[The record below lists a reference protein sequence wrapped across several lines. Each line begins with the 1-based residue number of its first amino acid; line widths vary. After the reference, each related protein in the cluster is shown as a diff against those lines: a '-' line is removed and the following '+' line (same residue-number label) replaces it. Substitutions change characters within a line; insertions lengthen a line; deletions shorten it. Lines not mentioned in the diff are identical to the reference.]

1 MEDKLIKRVARGDR
15 HAFNEFYQLTHKGV
29 YRYLYRMLRCEQMAE
44 DVLIETYAEVWR
56 SAGRF
61 RGASRA
67 LTWVIGIAR
76 NLAMNL
82 FRKKRVNELDID
94 SLHDQP
100 AVQTHRAEDTER
112 AELIARAID
121 LISPD
126 HREVLDLVFFQG
138 ITYKEISQLIGIPV
152 NTVKTRVFYAKE
164 ELRDA
169 LKDMGVKKDDLL

>member
-1 MEDKLIKRVARGDR
+1 MEDKLIKRIAGGDR
-15 HAFNEFYQLTHKGV
+15 YAFNEFYQLTHKRV
-29 YRYLYRMLRCEQMAE
+29 YRYLYRVLRSEQMAE

-61 RGASRA
+61 KGESQV

-94 SLHDQP
+94 SLHSQP
-100 AVQTHRAEDTER
+100 AIQTHGVEESER

-121 LISPD
+121 LISFN

-138 ITYKEISQLIGIPV
+138 FTYKEISQLIGIPV

-164 ELRDA
+164 ELRNA
-169 LKDMGVKKDDLL
+169 LKDMGMEKDDLL